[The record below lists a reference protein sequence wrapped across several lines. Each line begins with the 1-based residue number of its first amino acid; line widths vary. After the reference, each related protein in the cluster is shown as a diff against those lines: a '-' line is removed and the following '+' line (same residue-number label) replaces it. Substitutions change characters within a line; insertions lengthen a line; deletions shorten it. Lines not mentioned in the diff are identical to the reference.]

1 MLTREELLYLSV
13 FLNGIPN
20 QIKYIKCESMSVQV
34 VAFSS
39 VLRSFGLQRGE
50 VVAMYLPMVVELAI
64 AMLACA
70 RIGVVHSVVFAGF
83 SAEALAARIVDAK
96 SVRITL

>member
-1 MLTREELLYLSV
+1 M
-13 FLNGIPN
+13 I
-20 QIKYIKCESMSVQV
+20 
-34 VAFSS
+34 AFSS

-50 VVAMYLPMVVELAI
+50 VIAVYLPMVVELAI

-96 SVRITL
+96 LVCIS